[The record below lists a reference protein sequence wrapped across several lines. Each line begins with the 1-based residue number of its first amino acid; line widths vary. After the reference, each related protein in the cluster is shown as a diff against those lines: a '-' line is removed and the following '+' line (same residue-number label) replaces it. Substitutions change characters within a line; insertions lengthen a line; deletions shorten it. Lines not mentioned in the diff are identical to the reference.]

1 MIQSG
6 TYVSVVDN
14 SGAKTAFCIKVLS
27 GFRRRY
33 AQIGDSIMVSIK
45 SLRGKRRLVSKT
57 KKGEIYKAVVVRTKI
72 TKNRFSGDSV
82 HFFENSIILLSKQN
96 KFIGTRVFG
105 AVPRSFR
112 YTKFLKVASLATG
125 LVS

>member
-1 MIQSG
+1 MIQHG
-6 TYVSVVDN
+6 TYVGIVDN
-14 SGAKTAFCIKVLS
+14 SGAKTALCIKVVS

-33 AQIGDSIMVSIK
+33 ANIGDLIMVSIK

-57 KKGEIYKAVVVRTKI
+57 KKGEIYKAVVVRTKVVK
-72 TKNRFSGDSV
+72 TRFSGDCLQ
-82 HFFENSIILLSKQN
+82 FFENSVALLSKQN

-105 AVPRSFR
+105 SVPRSFR
-112 YTKFLKVASLATG
+112 YNKFLKVASLAAG

>member
-6 TYVSVVDN
+6 SYLSVVDN
-14 SGAKTAFCIKVLS
+14 SGAKTALCIKVLS

-33 AQIGDSIMVSIK
+33 AGIGDTIMVSIK

-57 KKGEIYKAVVVRTKI
+57 KKGEICKAVVIRTKS
-72 TKNRFSGDSV
+72 TKSSFSGDRLY
-82 HFFENSIILLSKQN
+82 FFENSIILLNKQN
-96 KFIGTRVFG
+96 KFLGTRIFG
-105 AVPRSFR
+105 SVPRFFR
-112 YTKFLKVASLATG
+112 YTKFLKIASLAAG